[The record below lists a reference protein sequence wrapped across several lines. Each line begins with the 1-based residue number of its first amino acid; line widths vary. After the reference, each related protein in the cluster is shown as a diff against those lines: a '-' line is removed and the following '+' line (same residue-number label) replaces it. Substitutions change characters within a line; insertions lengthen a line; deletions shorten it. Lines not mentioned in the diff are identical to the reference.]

1 LRNLEPPGILP
12 PEVRQRGAGRLG
24 GRFAMTPLR
33 QRLIHDLQLRNYSP
47 KTVSCYVA
55 AVAAFAKHFGRS
67 PEQLGAEHVR
77 LYQLHLLG
85 RQASWSRFNQA
96 VCALRFLYGATL
108 RRPGVVTTIP
118 YGKKHKA
125 LPAVLSTD
133 EVRRLFDAAGE
144 GRSRLI
150 LQTAYAAGLRVS
162 EVIRLRVG
170 DIDSARMVLHVRC
183 AKGRK
188 DRLVPLSAVLLS
200 LLRDYWRQQR
210 PADWLFPGQRPGTH
224 ISQGQVQ
231 RLCHRVVLA
240 AGITKKASMHTLRH
254 SYATHLLEQ
263 GTDLATLQKLLGHN
277 QVSTTLRYTHV
288 QQSHLQRTPSP
299 LDTLLPLPKAGSQ
312 PCAIPPWMSEPS
324 SPPPGSPSEPAGS

>member
-1 LRNLEPPGILP
+1 
-12 PEVRQRGAGRLG
+12 
-24 GRFAMTPLR
+24 MTPLR

-47 KTVSCYVA
+47 RTVSCYVA

-67 PEQLGAEHVR
+67 PEHLGAEHVR

-85 RQASWSRFNQA
+85 QRASWSRFNQA
-96 VCALRFLYGATL
+96 VCALRFLFAVTL
-108 RRPGVVTTIP
+108 GRPELLPMIP
-118 YGKKHKA
+118 YGKKPRA
-125 LPAVLSTD
+125 LPCVLSTD

-144 GRSRLI
+144 GRLRLI
-150 LQTAYAAGLRVS
+150 LQAAYAAGLRVS
-162 EVIRLRVG
+162 EVIRLRTG

-183 AKGRK
+183 GKGKK

-200 LLRDYWRQQR
+200 LLRDYWRKHR

-224 ISQGQVQ
+224 VSQGQVQ
-231 RLCHRVVLA
+231 RLCRRAVLA

-288 QQSHLQRTPSP
+288 QQSHLQRAASP
-299 LDTLLPLPKAGSQ
+299 LDTLLPSPKAGSQ
-312 PCAIPPWMSEPS
+312 PCATPPWMSP
-324 SPPPGSPSEPAGS
+324 PPPGSPGEPASS